1 MAMMAITTSNSISV
15 NPFEYGYFVFILK
28 KQSRK
33 ATLMPKCGKPFF
45 LPLARRQKRK
55 SGARFPGIPFSGLG
69 SGFPVGTRT
78 SRIFADLQDHLL
90 ILMICV
96 HLRPVPAAR
105 AWPSVVNIYGVSVFA
120 AASWSAVLCTALYNA
135 VKSVSPFQSG
145 RDGRTPRR
153 LGALGQPLTRWNV
166 GA

>member
-1 MAMMAITTSNSISV
+1 
-15 NPFEYGYFVFILK
+15 
-28 KQSRK
+28 
-33 ATLMPKCGKPFF
+33 MPKRGKPFF
-45 LPLARRQKRK
+45 LPLAERQKRK
-55 SGARFPGIPFSGLG
+55 SGARFPGTPFPVLG
-69 SGFPVGTRT
+69 AGFPVGTRI
-78 SRIFADLQDHLL
+78 SRISRVFADLQDHLL

-153 LGALGQPLTRWNV
+153 LGALGQPL
-166 GA
+166 